1 MTAAPHADSPGSLG
15 GPALS
20 PPGQSCWVDLGGP
33 GHYLDYGGPPPGPV
47 IVAVH
52 GLGGSALNWLAIAPL
67 LTGRYRLLAPDLA
80 GHGLTQSRGRGTDVV
95 ANQRLLHRFMDA
107 VPGSPVILMGNSM

>member
-1 MTAAPHADSPGSLG
+1 MTAAPHADWPGSLG

-33 GHYLDYGGPPPGPV
+33 VHYLDYGGPPRSPG

-52 GLGGSALNWLAIAPL
+52 GLGGGPPHPGGPPPPPPGPAPPPAPAPPPPAASPL
-67 LTGRYRLLAPDLA
+67 PGRRRPPA
-80 GHGLTQSRGRGTDVV
+80 GGRPPT
-95 ANQRLLHRFMDA
+95 R
-107 VPGSPVILMGNSM
+107 